1 MTPPILLF
9 VLFAILIFQFINKI
23 RYVFVKKFLQQ
34 VFYVIF
40 PFFLLPLIIDSS
52 QKDLKVLSKYLKQND
67 LPLVVYKINKPTS
80 SFYSGKPYIRD
91 KVEEEVLL
99 TRKDK
104 LVHLNQKYKVIKES
118 GNYLII
124 FIENEDS

>member
-1 MTPPILLF
+1 MI
-9 VLFAILIFQFINKI
+9 A
-23 RYVFVKKFLQQ
+23 
-34 VFYVIF
+34 
-40 PFFLLPLIIDSS
+40 
-52 QKDLKVLSKYLKQND
+52 QKDLKVLSTYLKQND

-104 LVHLNQKYKVIKES
+104 LVHLNQKYKVMKES